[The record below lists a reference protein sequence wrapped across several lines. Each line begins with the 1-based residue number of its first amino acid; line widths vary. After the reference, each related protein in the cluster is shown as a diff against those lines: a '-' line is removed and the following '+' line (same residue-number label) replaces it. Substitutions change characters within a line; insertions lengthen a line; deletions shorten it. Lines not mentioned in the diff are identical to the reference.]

1 MNNEVRIEVATEN
14 HYEQILGLF
23 HEAFGSKFGYIT
35 EDMKLR
41 KEFINDVKVINLAM
55 KDTYFVALVDGKVA
69 GFMSVLHQVH
79 KQKDAHPSVSG
90 SLLVKKFGWK
100 SLYRAMVMSTLFSY
114 KPKRDEVYL
123 ENIAVSSD
131 YRGQGVGKQLI
142 GFLEEFTLKHQKDVL
157 SLQVI
162 FENERAKSLYERIGF
177 KVTKITKTPRLKSRM
192 GVSGYYHMVKSM
204 KG

>member
-1 MNNEVRIEVATEN
+1 MDSEVKIIAATDN
-14 HYEQILGLF
+14 HYNQVLELF
-23 HEAFGSKFGYIT
+23 HEAFGSKFGYIAN
-35 EDMKLR
+35 DIRLR
-41 KEFINDVKVINLAM
+41 KEFINDVKVINLSL
-55 KDTYFVALVDGKVA
+55 KDTYFVAMVNGEVA
-69 GFMSVLHQVH
+69 GFMSVLHQLH
-79 KQKDAHPSVSG
+79 KQNNAHPSVSG
-90 SLLVKKFGWK
+90 SKLVKKYGWK

-142 GFLEEFTLKHQKDVL
+142 NFLEEFTLKHQKDVL

-162 FENERAKSLYERIGF
+162 FENERAKSLYERLGF
-177 KVTKITKTPRLKSRM
+177 KVTKTTKTPRLKSRM

-204 KG
+204 KS